1 MANAAVH
8 APLDLRTA
16 EAMLQFVAG
25 CEDRETWLAVGMGLK
40 REFGPEAFDAWDRW
54 STGARNY
61 DAKAVRAVWKS
72 FNSANAGG
80 YTIATVIK
88 FAKDGGYRWEPG
100 QRPDPEEVARR
111 RMERDAAQARE
122 AAIAQARQA
131 AAEDVALVQW
141 RAAQRTGSSDYL
153 LRKGI
158 DAESVR
164 FAADGALLVPMLR
177 YDLPREQ
184 SLKGLQAIRADGQKR
199 FTPGMAKAGTAC
211 RLGLHSV
218 GQPIIVCEGYATG
231 MSIRMATE
239 RRFAVVVAFDAYN
252 LPGVALSMWQQNQ
265 DALMV
270 LAADDDWKTQISGAA
285 SNVGRTQVA
294 LAAEMLLDAGAK
306 CAVRTAPVFAP
317 RTPRSDKD
325 TDFNDLHRLEGLPE
339 VREQILN
346 ATEMAFE
353 LRAQYG

>member
-54 STGARNY
+54 SAGARNY
-61 DAKAVRAVWKS
+61 DSKAVRAVWK
-72 FNSANAGG
+72 
-80 YTIATVIK
+80 
-88 FAKDGGYRWEPG
+88 PG
-100 QRPDPEEVARR
+100 QRPDPEEVARW
-111 RMERDAAQARE
+111 RMERDASQARE
-122 AAIAQARQA
+122 AAIAQARHA

-158 DAESVR
+158 EAESVR

-252 LPGVALSMWQQNQ
+252 LPGVALSIWQQNQ

-270 LAADDDWKTQISGAA
+270 LAADDDWRTQISGVAT
-285 SNVGRTQVA
+285 NVGRIQVA
-294 LAAEMLLDAGAK
+294 LATEMLLDAGAT

-317 RTPRSDKD
+317 HTPRSDKD